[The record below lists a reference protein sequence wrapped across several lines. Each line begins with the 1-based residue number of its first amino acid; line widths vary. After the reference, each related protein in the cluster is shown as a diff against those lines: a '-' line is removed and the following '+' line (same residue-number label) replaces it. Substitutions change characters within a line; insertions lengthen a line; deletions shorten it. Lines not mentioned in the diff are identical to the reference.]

1 MDFQTNNT
9 NYVTNTQEK
18 RVLTI
23 SIRKN
28 EPVEKAIRRLKKR
41 VDREGVLKIVR
52 QKAYYEK
59 PSEKRIRKRKAA
71 RRNAVRIKRM
81 GTFRFQ
87 TNEFKSDN

>member
-1 MDFQTNNT
+1 
-9 NYVTNTQEK
+9 
-18 RVLTI
+18 VLTI

-41 VDREGVLKIVR
+41 VDREGILKIVR

-59 PSEKRIRKRKAA
+59 PSEKKIRKRKAA

-81 GTFRFQ
+81 GSFKFQ
-87 TNEFKSDN
+87 APAPAPPTVPPETKNEE

>member
-1 MDFQTNNT
+1 
-9 NYVTNTQEK
+9 
-18 RVLTI
+18 VLTI

-71 RRNAVRIKRM
+71 RRNAVRIKRL
-81 GTFRFQ
+81 GTFRLPSDD
-87 TNEFKSDN
+87 FKS

>member
-1 MDFQTNNT
+1 M
-9 NYVTNTQEK
+9 
-18 RVLTI
+18 LTI

-59 PSEKRIRKRKAA
+59 PSEKRIRKQKAA
-71 RRNAVRIKRM
+71 RRNAVRIRRM
-81 GTFRFQ
+81 GTLRFQ
-87 TNEFKSDN
+87 TNEFRSERS

>member
-1 MDFQTNNT
+1 M
-9 NYVTNTQEK
+9 
-18 RVLTI
+18 LTI

-71 RRNAVRIKRM
+71 RRNAVRIRKM
-81 GTFRFQ
+81 GTLRFQ
-87 TNEFKSDN
+87 TNEFRSER

>member
-1 MDFQTNNT
+1 VIQTFNT
-9 NYVTNTQEK
+9 NYVTNTQEN

-71 RRNAVRIKRM
+71 RRNAVRIRKM
-81 GTFRFQ
+81 GTLRFQ
-87 TNEFKSDN
+87 TNEFRSER

>member
-1 MDFQTNNT
+1 M
-9 NYVTNTQEK
+9 
-18 RVLTI
+18 LTI

-41 VDREGVLKIVR
+41 VDREGILKIVR

-71 RRNAVRIKRM
+71 RRNAVRIKKM
-81 GTFRFQ
+81 SSFKFQ
-87 TNEFKSDN
+87 SPPTIPTEPKAEE

>member
-1 MDFQTNNT
+1 M
-9 NYVTNTQEK
+9 
-18 RVLTI
+18 LTI

-59 PSEKRIRKRKAA
+59 PSEKRIRKQKAA
-71 RRNAVRIKRM
+71 RRNAVRIRRM
-81 GTFRFQ
+81 GTLRFQ
-87 TNEFKSDN
+87 TNEFRSER

>member
-1 MDFQTNNT
+1 M
-9 NYVTNTQEK
+9 
-18 RVLTI
+18 LTI

-41 VDREGVLKIVR
+41 VDREGILKIVR

-81 GTFRFQ
+81 GNLKFQSTFTAPPTVPPAEPQ
-87 TNEFKSDN
+87 TEE